1 MDDEFE
7 ERDVIT
13 EEILEPEVTD
23 QEIIDS
29 VKLNPKESPE
39 DQAPEDLKEVML
51 SDVDEETKELYLEFN
66 RFLKTSAELEHGEGV
81 KAVVSSGFNLLDAI
95 LGGGFAL
102 GALNIIVG
110 MPGSGKSTLAGQ
122 VLGNAQKLIN
132 DPILA
137 AYLDSE
143 EAITTAR
150 LANLGVRKPR
160 IKPYNDITIEKVF
173 KYIEGL
179 CVFKE
184 QKGIVDIPSI
194 VIWDSIANTLSV
206 KERETDDPNSV
217 IGFRAR
223 LLSLLVPKYVSKLNR
238 YNICLIAVN
247 QLRDIISM
255 GNFPAPKE
263 LRFMTGSKDMPGGN
277 VVRFNAFQLLE
288 MRIKE
293 SVKPE
298 KYGFEGIVSTVKC
311 VKNKLFPLNIPIEL
325 VGSFNTGFSNFW
337 TNYRFLAAQK
347 RIITGAWNY
356 LRTYP
361 EKKFYTK
368 DAAAIY
374 KTNEDFRKAFNE
386 AIEEAIKTEIVDKFT
401 TFEIEEE

>member
-1 MDDEFE
+1 MIDDFE
-7 ERDVIT
+7 GKDTIT
-13 EEILEPEVTD
+13 EETPESEVTD
-23 QEIIDS
+23 QEAIDS
-29 VKLNPKESPE
+29 VQLSPE
-39 DQAPEDLKEVML
+39 EPPPAEGQTPEEVKEVLL

-66 RFLKTSAELEHGEGV
+66 HFLKTKADLEHGEGI
-81 KAVVSSGFNLLDAI
+81 KAVVPSGFDLLDAI

-122 VLGNAQKLIN
+122 VLGNAQKLISN
-132 DPILA
+132 PILA

-150 LANLGVRKPR
+150 LFNLGVKKPR

-173 KYIEGL
+173 KYVEGL
-179 CVFKE
+179 CVFKT
-184 QKGIVDIPSI
+184 QKNIVDIPSI
-194 VIWDSIANTLSV
+194 VVWDSIANTLSE
-206 KERETDDPNSV
+206 KERETDDPNTV

-223 LLSLLVPKYVSKLNR
+223 LLSLLVPKYVSKLTK

-247 QLRDIISM
+247 QLRDIIQL

-298 KYGFEGIVSTVKC
+298 KYGFEGIVY
-311 VKNKLFPLNIPIEL
+311 L
-325 VGSFNTGFSNFW
+325 VIFG
-337 TNYRFLAAQK
+337 L
-347 RIITGAWNY
+347 ITGTWQH
-356 LRTYP
+356 R
-361 EKKFYTK
+361 
-368 DAAAIY
+368 
-374 KTNEDFRKAFNE
+374 NE
-386 AIEEAIKTEIVDKFT
+386 
-401 TFEIEEE
+401 